1 MPTIS
6 TFYGILILM
15 HLTRK
20 EHNPPH
26 VHAIYGE
33 HEATF
38 FIENGEIF
46 QGVFPEK
53 GSKLVKE
60 FVLKYQKELKEM
72 WDTEIYR
79 RLPPID

>member
-1 MPTIS
+1 MR
-6 TFYGILILM
+6 
-15 HLTRK
+15 LTRK

-33 HEATF
+33 YEATF
-38 FIENGEIF
+38 FIDNGEIY
-46 QGVFPEK
+46 QGEFPDK

-72 WDTEIYR
+72 WDTEIYKK
-79 RLPPID
+79 LPPIY